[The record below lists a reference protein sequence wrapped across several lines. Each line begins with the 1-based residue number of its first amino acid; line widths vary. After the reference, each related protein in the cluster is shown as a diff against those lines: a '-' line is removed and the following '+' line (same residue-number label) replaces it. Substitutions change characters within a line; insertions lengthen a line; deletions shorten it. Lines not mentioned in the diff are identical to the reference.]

1 MVERLA
7 SCGLGS
13 SLTSLLLAT
22 CQLVSGELLQP
33 PVFSLVDDA
42 ANLLVLKSGTDE
54 VYFSRPFGNVSEA
67 VGLVTVARGFRYM
80 SGIIGRQDGVEE
92 SPRAT
97 RNPVDTGY
105 RTVRTKTC
113 DSHTATRAASFAS
126 NPRNDVQ

>member
-67 VGLVTVARGFRYM
+67 VGLVTV
-80 SGIIGRQDGVEE
+80 GRQDGAGE